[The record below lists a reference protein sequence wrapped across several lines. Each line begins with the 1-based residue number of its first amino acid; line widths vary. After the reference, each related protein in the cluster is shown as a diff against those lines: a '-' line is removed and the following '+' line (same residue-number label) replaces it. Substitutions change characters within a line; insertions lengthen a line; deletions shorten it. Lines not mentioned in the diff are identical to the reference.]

1 MEHPIKRQMDTY
13 IAWLADAHAM
23 ELALVKTLQKQ
34 VEDTKDL
41 PEISARIAQH
51 VEETQHH
58 AELVESCLAR
68 FDSDPSMGKDTLGK
82 VNAAIM
88 GVFSSVPEDALVKNM
103 HSSYAAEHF
112 EIVTYT
118 LLAAAASELGDDET
132 EKICAR
138 ILEEEED
145 MAAWVLEQLP
155 VIGIMHLEELAQD
168 VADEEEEEVE

>member
-13 IAWLADAHAM
+13 VAWLADAHAM

-34 VEDTKDL
+34 VEYTKEIPD
-41 PEISARIAQH
+41 ISARMAQH
-51 VEETQHH
+51 VEETEHH
-58 AELVESCLAR
+58 AELIETCLAR
-68 FDSDPSMGKDTLGK
+68 FDTSPSMGKDTLNK
-82 VNAAIM
+82 AIAAM
-88 GVFSSVPEDALVKNM
+88 GGIFSNVPADALVKNM
-103 HSSYAAEHF
+103 HSSCAAEHF
-112 EIVTYT
+112 EIATYT
-118 LLAAAASELGDDET
+118 LLIAAASELGDDET

-168 VADEEEEEVE
+168 AADEEEEVE